1 MNKDQEINIRIIA
14 ALTSGMDIRTA
25 FDYVLGEGAYIN
37 FANTLYNKLNSK

>member
-14 ALTSGMDIRTA
+14 ALASGMDIRTA

-37 FANTLYNKLNSK
+37 FANNLYESLSSN